1 MKLNFDWDKDGKY
14 HQYCIK
20 CHSETVHREYIDGK
34 TFYRCETC
42 NALEKRSIVIDP
54 AVNWWIADDGEYWHE
69 SVGVFVKAPDN
80 TYLFF
85 ERTIFPFVLT
95 VPSGHVDTGEKP
107 EVAARRELLEEVGL
121 MADVKHI
128 SSDDI
133 IGDSCR
139 RGCDAHKWHAYLAEL
154 DEKPEIKVKEEG
166 GNPVWLTV
174 EEALSKELSFPVTYV
189 INNHK
194 DEFDKR

>member
-1 MKLNFDWDKDGKY
+1 M
-14 HQYCIK
+14 
-20 CHSETVHREYIDGK
+20 
-34 TFYRCETC
+34 
-42 NALEKRSIVIDP
+42 
-54 AVNWWIADDGEYWHE
+54 
-69 SVGVFVKAPDN
+69 
-80 TYLFF
+80 
-85 ERTIFPFVLT
+85 
-95 VPSGHVDTGEKP
+95 
-107 EVAARRELLEEVGL
+107 AARRELLEEVGL
-121 MADVKHI
+121 VADVKHI

-154 DEKPEIKVKEEG
+154 DEKPEIQVKEEG
-166 GNPVWLTV
+166 GNPVWLTF